1 LDDPNEIF
9 IRLEWDTKENAT
21 GFVESE
27 ELRKIM
33 KKAGVITKHEI
44 HFFEKIE
51 DFSLLIVKVQCDSGR
66 NSL

>member
-9 IRLEWDTKENAT
+9 ILLEWDTKENAT

-33 KKAGVITKHEI
+33 KKAGVITKPEI

-51 DFSLLIVKVQCDSGR
+51 DFSL
-66 NSL
+66 